1 MFRLHSSLKLF
12 CLKCRLVEHVVVRS
26 NLLKLIPVAK
36 VVHCCSGCFRMFL
49 DSSMF
54 FSLC

>member
-12 CLKCRLVEHVVVRS
+12 CLKCRLVEHVAVRS

-36 VVHCCSGCFRMFL
+36 VVLGFSGYFRMFL